1 MTMRVLLLAVITTL
15 CAHAVPALAVDNLPF
30 PSPSIAVVLQPA
42 TDFVPPPSWAPGVA
56 QSALEFGVKEACV
69 DEKTGDAIRPRALC
83 QRVLVDMPGTDVCYE
98 PALPEILSNRVSCGT
113 RIAGGLVALD
123 PARCANGTCGLEDA
137 ARIGASHLLIVDAA
151 WSYELSV
158 MTLAADLVTV
168 STGEVRKV
176 TPLEFAPDMKNGS
189 PTYNRLGLVPLEIL
203 KWFAREITIRLIQ
216 GEPVG
221 RGSGGFDTAAGVSS
235 KPVVIPPPAA
245 TLQPSTPAIS
255 TSGGSTGHRWLGF
268 TLVGVGI
275 VSGAASI
282 AEFAINDD
290 KTSCSG
296 VPGDPSPCLR
306 ERHALVPGIAFG
318 LGALGAFA
326 GAVVSFVHHGDD
338 NVAISVQPTG
348 IVVGGNFR

>member
-1 MTMRVLLLAVITTL
+1 MTMRVLPLAVITTL
-15 CAHAVPALAVDNLPF
+15 CVQAVPALAFDAPPF
-30 PSPSIAVVLQPA
+30 PSPRIAVVLQPA
-42 TDFVPPPSWAPGVA
+42 SDFVPPPSWAPGVA

-69 DEKTGDAIRPRALC
+69 DDKTGDAIRPRPLC

-98 PALPEILSNRVSCGT
+98 AALSDILSNRASCGT
-113 RIAGGLVALD
+113 GIAGELAVLD
-123 PARCANGTCGLEDA
+123 SASCAHGTCGLEDA

-158 MTLAADLVTV
+158 MTLSAELVTV
-168 STGEVRKV
+168 LSGEVRKV
-176 TPLEFAPDMKNGS
+176 SPLEFAAGMKNGS
-189 PTYNRLGLVPLEIL
+189 PSYNRLGLVPLELL
-203 KWFAREITIRLIQ
+203 KWFVREISIRLIQ
-216 GEPVG
+216 GRPVG
-221 RGSGGFDTAAGVSS
+221 RGTASDTAVVSP
-235 KPVVIPPPAA
+235 KPVVIPE
-245 TLQPSTPAIS
+245 PSTTLPPRMPAIS
-255 TSGGSTGHRWLGF
+255 TSGDSTSYRWLGF
-268 TLVGVGI
+268 ALVGVGI

-282 AEFAINDD
+282 AEFAIHDD
-290 KTSCSG
+290 KTGCSG

-338 NVAISVQPTG
+338 NVAVSVQPTG

>member
-1 MTMRVLLLAVITTL
+1 MTMRVLLLAVTATL
-15 CAHAVPALAVDNLPF
+15 CAQAGPALAFDNLPF
-30 PSPSIAVVLQPA
+30 PSPRIAVVLQPA

-83 QRVLVDMPGTDVCYE
+83 QRVLVDMPRTDVCYE
-98 PALPEILSNRVSCGT
+98 PALSDILSNRASCGT
-113 RIAGGLVALD
+113 RIAGELVALD
-123 PARCANGTCGLEDA
+123 PATCANGTCGLEDA
-137 ARIGASHLLIVDAA
+137 ARIGVSHLLIVDAA

-158 MTLAADLVTV
+158 MTLSADLVTV

-176 TPLEFAPDMKNGS
+176 SPLEFARDMKNGS

-221 RGSGGFDTAAGVSS
+221 RGSGLDTAAVASS
-235 KPVVIPPPAA
+235 KPVVIPLPSS

-275 VSGAASI
+275 VSGTASI
-282 AEFAINDD
+282 SEFAIHGD
-290 KTSCSG
+290 KTNCTG